1 MRRRKMTVMVMVMK
15 MMVISMVMA
24 VMKIMINV
32 AEIYSERNH
41 SYDSTKISMK

>member
-1 MRRRKMTVMVMVMK
+1 MMVMK

-24 VMKIMINV
+24 VMKMMINAV
-32 AEIYSERNH
+32 EIYSESNH